1 MLITLSLLTLFIK
14 TSIYTLCFYLLIQNS
29 LLIYVQ
35 LINKNNVSNI
45 TNNYKEIKNKYKEEY
60 HLVMELIL
68 NTGRITGFILLI
80 MISLLKNIVYLKTI
94 IAVSVVF
101 YFILLYLLKDLN
113 E

>member
-1 MLITLSLLTLFIK
+1 M
-14 TSIYTLCFYLLIQNS
+14 LIQNS

-68 NTGRITGFILLI
+68 NLGRITGFIILI

-101 YFILLYLLKDLN
+101 YFILHYLLKDFS